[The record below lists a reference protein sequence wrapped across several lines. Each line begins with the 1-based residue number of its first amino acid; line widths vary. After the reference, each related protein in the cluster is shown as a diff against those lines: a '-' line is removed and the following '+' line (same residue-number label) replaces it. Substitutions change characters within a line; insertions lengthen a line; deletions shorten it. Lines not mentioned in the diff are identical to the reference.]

1 MKKRKVLTLLLT
13 ASVALASCGK
23 APVEETTEVTTEETT
38 TTVAETTAA
47 TPTPR
52 STATPTPFPTA
63 TPTPIPRDGTA
74 RFADPFNDES
84 EKDFLSL
91 NEMSDDTLQG
101 FTDLFF
107 SGKMLLVQPPETAMF
122 TS

>member
-52 STATPTPFPTA
+52 PIKRTILIRSPLMASITVGWVKFLNAQLTPSA
-63 TPTPIPRDGTA
+63 
-74 RFADPFNDES
+74 
-84 EKDFLSL
+84 KD
-91 NEMSDDTLQG
+91 
-101 FTDLFF
+101 
-107 SGKMLLVQPPETAMF
+107 
-122 TS
+122 